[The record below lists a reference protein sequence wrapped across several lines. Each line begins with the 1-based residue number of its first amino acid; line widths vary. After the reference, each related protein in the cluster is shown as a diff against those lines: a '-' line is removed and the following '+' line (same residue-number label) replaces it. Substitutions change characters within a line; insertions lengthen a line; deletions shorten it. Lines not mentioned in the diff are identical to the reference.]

1 MSAAFRVLAKELAA
15 NLNHELS
22 RQETAPAV
30 RADSAELLDLLVSAL
45 ADRVALEL
53 RGRQNEDGPGGPE
66 ALLNLAWSM
75 RDDQQSSRE
84 GETDE
89 QADDPAPTDRGG
101 DVQAKSPKYAN
112 IESLLRYDE
121 ARDVG
126 PGVKLVIMNFN
137 D

>member
-15 NLNHELS
+15 TLNHELS

-53 RGRQNEDGPGGPE
+53 RGRQNEDGPAGPE

-75 RDDQQSSRE
+75 KDDQQSSRDE
-84 GETDE
+84 ETDE
-89 QADDPAPTDRGG
+89 QTDEPAAAGRGG

-112 IESLLRYDE
+112 IESLLRYDD